1 VEVLKIGAV
10 WCSGCLVMRPRWQ
23 EIEKEHPWLKT
34 TYYDFDRDKEIV
46 EKYQIESGRLPEFIF
61 LDQNGQEFLRLHGE
75 PSKEKLVSIILKH
88 KNR

>member
-1 VEVLKIGAV
+1 MEVLKIGAV
-10 WCSGCLVMRPRWQ
+10 WCSGCLAMRPRWQ

-34 TYYDFDRDKEIV
+34 AYYDFDHDKEIV

-61 LDQNGQEFLRLHGE
+61 LDKEGQEFLRLHGE
-75 PSKEKLVSIILKH
+75 PSKEKLVGIILKN